1 MAQPDDANPQR
12 LLGYR
17 NLECPY
23 YLRCLDQAVRRS
35 WPTFSCQHCAHQNL
49 KQPLRAEDLDQETPG
64 WEDIWS
70 QTGWSEWTSSS
81 W

>member
-1 MAQPDDANPQR
+1 MAKPDGTNPQR

-17 NLECPY
+17 NLECPH
-23 YLRCLDQAVRRS
+23 YLYCLDQAVRLS
-35 WPTFSCQHCAHQNL
+35 WQTFSCRLCAHQNL
-49 KQPLRAEDLDQETPG
+49 KQPLRAEDLDHEAPG

-70 QTGWSEWTSSS
+70 QTGWSSGTSSS